1 MENKK
6 VINTLCVARMSFGVS
21 ARVLSFSAGVGVSV
35 VAYGSLRDSLFA
47 QQRAIH
53 MRLSEASSAGSLN
66 ATLEGGGASPSRVK
80 ILAELDSERRS
91 LFKQMGDTW
100 NGAVLSA
107 HSVLTG
113 EPSR

>member
-1 MENKK
+1 M
-6 VINTLCVARMSFGVS
+6 T
-21 ARVLSFSAGVGVSV
+21 ARVFSFSLGVGVSV

-53 MRLSEASSAGSLN
+53 ARLSEASSHGMLEADR
-66 ATLEGGGASPSRVK
+66 EGGGASPSRVK

-91 LFKQMGDTW
+91 LFKQMGDAW

-107 HSVLTG
+107 YSVLTG
-113 EPSR
+113 QPSK